1 VAVIIRVL
9 QPTGSLERERDRV
22 LTEAHPDRHRIRRD
36 LHDGLGPSLARI
48 GSGLQAVQ
56 AQLGERADPS
66 RRRPARPARP
76 RSPE

>member
-1 VAVIIRVL
+1 VAVVIRAL

-22 LTEAHPDRHRIRRD
+22 LTEAHPDRHRIRHD